1 MKKYVLLSLLVEIII
16 SVTFAFAGT
25 GITIPSSFK
34 QITTQEPVN
43 VPGRN
48 QGKRPRLKKAPAYYP
63 KAYQPK
69 KIYGFQLTSDSYETG
84 FVEFNL
90 KDLSVTTILFPDN
103 PDYIN
108 YQKVVGAYGDG
119 TYYYFNGNEEF
130 YADGFHKIDLATG
143 KKTVLSDY
151 YVDNVQVIQTYDM
164 TYDYSTHTMY
174 GLINSNKDNFYAQR
188 LVTIRLTDGYA
199 EDIAVLPAM
208 YSTLAASYDG
218 HLYAIKENGYLVELN
233 KKDGTEQKILE
244 TNFIPDIRARQSMEF
259 DHTDGSLYWALATED
274 YEGKLIKI
282 DIPNKKVT
290 DLGTLGENAQI
301 SGMYIPFLRNNL
313 NAPDLPT
320 ELKIIPAAE
329 GKPEAEL
336 SWKTPELTINEDPL
350 SKLTKVEVYRNDE
363 QIKTFESPTKGEM
376 MSFKDTNVPNG
387 FNTYKVIAFNDAGEG
402 APATITGFI
411 GRDVPEAVANL
422 SLSKTSETSI
432 QLTWEAPE
440 TGISGGW
447 IDRATL
453 TYNIVRF
460 PDSTVV
466 KSNFAGQTYTEDNLE
481 NLKTYYYR
489 IEPQTS
495 DGKGKIAESDHIQVG
510 EACLIPYQTNFVYPD
525 ESDLWTVI
533 NTDDASWDFNAFLL
547 SYYFPRPI
555 TPGSALCSGFE
566 PDNWIIS
573 PRVKLEKGKSYE
585 VAFDSQVKELDTLLL
600 EITISK
606 DTTIESQKIV
616 RKMSLSNKDIK
627 RKQTLLPAFTE
638 DGIYH
643 IGIRVS
649 TTDTEN
655 SKAIRLTYLEI
666 KETKASSIKGKVISG
681 EIPVEGVAISY
692 KKDDKTITSV
702 RTDAEGNY
710 EIPYIAAGTYTST
723 VEKEGYSIIEKE
735 ITVGELASL
744 TIDYELFLRGT
755 STLTGK
761 IVDARNNAIADAAI
775 RMTGYKTYQTRSKE
789 DGTFEIPDVYNAS
802 YKFTAFKIKHEQYT
816 QQLSL
821 NGDENLNIS
830 LEDKLLAPTE
840 VHVNADNTKST
851 ITWKEPVDTK
861 TFRYDD
867 GTVVGV
873 RGWTGYALVS
883 VLGSVYRQPA
893 VLTGMSWYTVEDG
906 YRDHDTLNVFVFDL
920 DENGEPINK
929 LFYHASKVLNK
940 TDKWM
945 NHTFEQPVECP
956 NGFVI
961 ALSCDGF
968 LSLGIDDGV
977 GPDYPFHEG
986 TQCGSKD
993 YTLYPFMYVEENG
1006 GDETK
1011 RNFMLRAE
1019 GAPAGPEFERTIPTH
1034 QASRKQVAMEKG
1046 NWISNIK
1053 TRLLNTPIETE
1064 SLISNVQESE
1074 NNYKPSYNVYRFK
1087 ETDEKTPANWNLLTT
1102 EPIDDMTYQ
1111 DRSWNTLS
1119 KGVYKYAVKAV
1130 YTGNKMSDA
1139 VITEK
1144 AGKDMATTVTVTLT
1158 TNLEGGS
1165 TEGAVV
1171 QLQSTDN
1178 RYTGKADASGKAI
1191 LTDVWKDN
1199 YELTVMTLGCE
1210 TYTQKVNYS
1219 ENNEY
1224 QENIQL
1230 KEKVVTPGKLKIKN
1244 TEKADE
1250 RMFTWNGF
1258 QIFDDFESHQDFAIN
1273 SPGQAGWSYIDGD
1286 GAPTINLT
1294 SAGYGDFV
1302 HPGMNSPMA
1311 YIIYNPALT
1320 KPSLKGTIVPYSGDK
1335 LLACYSASHAV
1346 NNDYI
1351 ISPELNSPD
1360 DFTFSFYAYSFAAS
1374 ENKYDKMRIGY
1385 SFTGKEETDFI
1396 WLTQTPIDV
1405 EGDYWTMYSYII
1417 PAGTRYVTINC
1428 VSENRMLLLI
1438 DDIYIGTL
1446 TEDNV
1451 TSEEGIGYH
1460 TYEIYLNGKKIATQN
1475 KNSYLFTKLQDGNH
1489 TAGVK
1494 AVYATEATQISTIN
1508 FEVSGSGVE
1517 NVANEDITL
1526 YPIPVKDRLYING
1539 QYDRLSIYNVNGTVI
1554 SEYDNPVS
1562 SIDVTSLNTGIYMVK
1577 IISGDNTLT
1586 KKLIINRN

>member
-1 MKKYVLLSLLVEIII
+1 MKKYLLLSLAVEILI
-16 SVTFAFAGT
+16 SFTFAFAGAEQ
-25 GITIPSSFK
+25 IAK
-34 QITTQEPVN
+34 QNPVK
-43 VPGRN
+43 GLDRN
-48 QGKRPRLKKAPAYYP
+48 QGRQLRLKKAPAYYP
-63 KAYQPK
+63 KVYQPK
-69 KIYGFQLTSDSYETG
+69 KIYGFQLANDSYETG

-90 KDLSVTTILFPDN
+90 KELSTTTILFPDN
-103 PDYIN
+103 PGYIN
-108 YQKVVGAYGDG
+108 YAKLVGAYGDG
-119 TYYYFNGNEEF
+119 TYYYFNGNDEF
-130 YADGFHKIDLATG
+130 YADGFYKIDLSTG
-143 KKTVLSDY
+143 KQTILSY
-151 YVDNVQVIQTYDM
+151 YYQDNVQVIKAYDM

-174 GLINSNKDNFYAQR
+174 GLISSNKDNFYAQR

-199 EDIAVLPAM
+199 EDVAVLPAM

-244 TNFIPDIRARQSMEF
+244 TEFIPDIEARQSMEF
-259 DHTDGSLYWALATED
+259 DHTDGTLYWALTTED
-274 YEGKLIKI
+274 YEGNLIKI
-282 DIPNKKVT
+282 DIPNKNVT

-301 SGMYIPFLRNNL
+301 SGMYIPFFRNNL
-313 NAPDLPT
+313 NAPNLST
-320 ELKIIPAAE
+320 ELKLTPAAE
-329 GKPEAEL
+329 GKREAEL
-336 SWKTPELTINEDPL
+336 SWKNPELTINDDPL
-350 SKLTKVEVYRNDE
+350 STLTKIEIYRNDE
-363 QIKTFESPTKGEM
+363 RIKTFESPRKGET
-376 MSFKDTNVPNG
+376 MSYKDTDIPNG
-387 FNTYKVIAFNDAGEG
+387 FNTYKIVAFNEAGEG

-411 GRDVPEAVANL
+411 GRDIPEAVTNI
-422 SLSKTSETSI
+422 SLSKTGTTSI
-432 QLTWEAPE
+432 QLTWEAPD

-447 IDRATL
+447 IDQSTL

-466 KSNFAGQTYTEDNLE
+466 KSNFAGQAYTEDNLV

-495 DGKGKIAESDHIQVG
+495 EGKGKIAESEHIQVG
-510 EACLIPYQTNFVYPD
+510 EACLIPYHTNFVYTD
-525 ESDLWTVI
+525 ESNLWTVI
-533 NTDDASWDFNAFLL
+533 DADADERVWEFNAYLGSF
-547 SYYFPRPI
+547 YFPEPK
-555 TPGSALCSGFE
+555 PGSAIFIGFTA
-566 PDNWIIS
+566 DDWIIS
-573 PRVKLEKGKSYE
+573 PSLKLEKEKFYEISFDTQVTELSTCYVEISIGKG
-585 VAFDSQVKELDTLLL
+585 
-600 EITISK
+600 I
-606 DTTIESQKIV
+606 TIESQKIIQAFTID
-616 RKMSLSNKDIK
+616 KDIIK
-627 RKQTLLPAFTE
+627 HIKIPELPE
-638 DGIYH
+638 DGIYN
-643 IGIRVS
+643 IGIRRYSENEILSAIRITNLEVKETTAGS
-649 TTDTEN
+649 VEGKIISNNLPIEGVTVTYKKENKIIASAKTDTEGQY
-655 SKAIRLTYLEI
+655 S
-666 KETKASSIKGKVISG
+666 
-681 EIPVEGVAISY
+681 
-692 KKDDKTITSV
+692 
-702 RTDAEGNY
+702 
-710 EIPYIAAGTYTST
+710 IPYIAAGNYICT
-723 VEKEGYSIIEKE
+723 VDKEGYATIEKE
-735 ITVGELASL
+735 VTIGELASL
-744 TIDYELFLRGT
+744 TLNYELYLRGM
-755 STLTGK
+755 SRLTGK
-761 IVDARNNAIADAAI
+761 IVDARNNAIADASI
-775 RMTGYKTYQTRSKE
+775 RLTGYKTYQARSKE
-789 DGTFEIPDVYNAS
+789 DGSFEIPDIYNAS
-802 YKFTAFKIKHEQYT
+802 YQFTVFKIKHEQYT

-821 NGDENLNIS
+821 NGDENLNDIS
-830 LEDKLLAPTE
+830 LGDKLLVPTD

-851 ITWKEPVDTK
+851 ITWKEPIDTK

-867 GTVVGV
+867 GTVFGV
-873 RGWTGYALVS
+873 RGWTGVDLSS

-906 YRDHDTLNVFVFDL
+906 YRDHDTLDVFVFDL

-929 LFYHASKVLNK
+929 LLYHASKVLNK

-945 NHTFEQPVECP
+945 THTFEQPVECP

-961 ALSCDGF
+961 ALSCEGF

-977 GPDYPFHEG
+977 GSDYPFHEG

-993 YTLYPFMYVEENG
+993 YTSYPFIYVEENG

-1034 QASRKQVAMEKG
+1034 QASREQVGMEEG
-1046 NWISNIK
+1046 SSISQIK
-1053 TRLLNTPIETE
+1053 TRLLDTPIRTK
-1064 SLISNVQESE
+1064 SNISKIKESE
-1074 NNYKPSYNVYRFK
+1074 SNYRPSYNVYRFK
-1087 ETDEKTPANWNLLTT
+1087 ETDEKQPDSWSLLTI
-1102 EPIDDMTYQ
+1102 EPVNELTYQ
-1111 DRSWNTLS
+1111 DRGWSTLS

-1165 TEGAVV
+1165 TEGTVV
-1171 QLQSTDN
+1171 QLQNTDN
-1178 RYTGKADASGKAI
+1178 RYTSKADATGKAI
-1191 LTDVWKDN
+1191 LNGVWKDN

-1210 TYTQKVNYS
+1210 TYTKKVDYS

-1230 KEKVVTPGKLKIKN
+1230 KEKIVTPGKLKIEN

-1250 RMFTWNGF
+1250 RIFNWNGF
-1258 QIFDDFESHQDFAIN
+1258 KIFDDFESHQDFAIN
-1273 SPGQAGWSYIDGD
+1273 SPGSVGWDYIDGD

-1294 SAGYGDFV
+1294 SATYGKFV

-1335 LLACYSASHAV
+1335 LLACYGASHAV

-1360 DFTFSFYAYSFAAS
+1360 DFSFTFYAYSFGAS

-1405 EGDYWTMYSYII
+1405 EGDYWTMYSYVI

-1428 VSENRMLLLI
+1428 ISEHRMLLLI

-1446 TEDNV
+1446 TENNV
-1451 TSEEGIGYH
+1451 TFEEGIGYH
-1460 TYEIYLNGKKIATQN
+1460 TYEIYLDGKKMATQN

-1494 AVYATEATQISTIN
+1494 AVYATGATEISTIN
-1508 FEVSGSGVE
+1508 FEVSGNDIE
-1517 NVANEDITL
+1517 NVASEDITL
-1526 YPIPVKDRLYING
+1526 YPIPVKDRLYITG
-1539 QYDRLSIYNVNGTVI
+1539 QYDQLSIYNINGTVI

-1577 IISGDNTLT
+1577 IISGDKTLT